1 MRENI
6 RELLKSGFIA
16 GIVSAAISFLLNYYL
31 LPFPAT
37 LLDDAIGHGIGGFM
51 CGFISAFMGLLI
63 YTFHHQMRKGQALS

>member
-6 RELLKSGFIA
+6 IELVKSGFMA

-37 LLDDAIGHGIGGFM
+37 LLDNAIGHGIGGFM
-51 CGFISAFMGLLI
+51 CGFISAFAGLLI
-63 YTFHHQMRKGQALS
+63 YMLHHRMRKVQASI

>member
-6 RELLKSGFIA
+6 IELLKSSFIA
-16 GIVSAAISFLLNYYL
+16 GIASAAISFLLNYYL

-37 LLDDAIGHGIGGFM
+37 LLDNAIGHGIGGFM

-63 YTFHHQMRKGQALS
+63 YMLHHRVRKVQMIS